1 MENIIFLILIIGSY
15 IVRFLIKK
23 SKEKEQQNTTV
34 SSQDLLKSSNEE
46 LSAFD
51 VVLKQFSQ
59 KIGRE
64 LSAESLVQKVAPVP
78 EKVRASQEQ
87 VFIDEPIVEKVQK
100 RSSNY
105 RLKKKK
111 RSSVVKQLRAKKYL
125 QDAVV
130 ASEVLQTKF

>member
-23 SKEKEQQNTTV
+23 SKEKEQQSTTV
-34 SSQDLLKSSNEE
+34 SSQYSPKSSNEE

-64 LSAESLVQKVAPVP
+64 LNAESLVQKVAPVP

-111 RSSVVKQLRAKKYL
+111 RSSVVKQLRANKYL